1 MVRWPMRIAIVSDV
15 HSNLAGLRAVLR
27 DAEANGAT
35 DAVWCLG
42 DIVGYAAEPSETIAE
57 LRARPLVSVAGNH
70 DLAATGL
77 MGVDEFNPVAAAAAL
92 WTAEQLSET
101 ERAFLADLPLTLVLG
116 GPDVPTA
123 ADRPRG
129 FTLVHGSL
137 REPVWE
143 YLLDAEQAAAHFAL
157 QMTPYGLVGHSHLL
171 FWVEERADGTPA
183 FHRADDGTTIR
194 LGDTRLIINPGSAG
208 QPRDGDPRV
217 SYVLYD
223 EAAAMMTWH
232 RVAYDIA
239 ATQAAIRA
247 AGLPP
252 FLAERL
258 ATGR

>member
-1 MVRWPMRIAIVSDV
+1 MRIAILSDV

-27 DAEANGAT
+27 DAEADSAI

-57 LRARPLVSVAGNH
+57 LRSRPLMAVAGNH
-70 DLAATGL
+70 DLAATRL
-77 MGVDEFNPVAAAAAL
+77 MGVDEFNPVAAEAAL
-92 WTAEQLSET
+92 WTAGQLSES
-101 ERAFLADLPLTLVLG
+101 ERVFLTDLPLTLVLG
-116 GPDVPTA
+116 GPA
-123 ADRPRG
+123 GPRG

-137 REPVWE
+137 REPAWE
-143 YLLDAEQAAAHFAL
+143 YLLDGEQAAAQFGM
-157 QMTPYGLVGHSHLL
+157 QTTPYSLVGHSHLL
-171 FWVEERADGTPA
+171 FWVEERADGTPE

-194 LGDTRLIINPGSAG
+194 LGDTRLILNPGSAG

-223 EAAAMMTWH
+223 EASATMTWR

-252 FLAERL
+252 FLGDRL
-258 ATGR
+258 AAGR

>member
-27 DAEANGAT
+27 DAEAGGAI

-42 DIVGYAAEPSETIAE
+42 DIVGYAAEPSETIAA
-57 LRARPLVSVAGNH
+57 LREWPLTAVAGNH
-70 DLAATGL
+70 DLAAARL
-77 MGVDEFNPVAAAAAL
+77 MGVEDFNPVAAAAAL
-92 WTAEQLSET
+92 WTAGQLSES
-101 ERAFLADLPLTLVLG
+101 ERAFLLDLPPTLVSG
-116 GPDVPTA
+116 
-123 ADRPRG
+123 R

-137 REPVWE
+137 SDPVWE
-143 YLLDAEQAAAHFAL
+143 YLLDTEQAAAHFAL
-157 QMTPYGLVGHSHLL
+157 QATPYSLIGHSHLL
-171 FWVEERADGTPA
+171 FRVEERTDGTPA

-223 EAAAMMTWH
+223 EAAATMTWH
-232 RVAYDIA
+232 RVVYDIA
-239 ATQAAIRA
+239 ATQTAIRT

-252 FLAERL
+252 FLADRL